1 VNNKKG
7 EKKKNKK
14 KLRKEI
20 SRRKRCEK
28 KENRKKGTGSK
39 LKRLKRP
46 SLTRVCPP
54 PAPHKKNPSS
64 SSQSPSTS
72 YKTHCQAL
80 IIHLTPLLTQPSSQ
94 SPTSHSHL

>member
-39 LKRLKRP
+39 LKRP

-54 PAPHKKNPSS
+54 QTKNLLALSRRLPAINQNQTRTLPASHHPPDAVVDPTKLTITNISLSS
-64 SSQSPSTS
+64 
-72 YKTHCQAL
+72 
-80 IIHLTPLLTQPSSQ
+80 LT
-94 SPTSHSHL
+94 

>member
-39 LKRLKRP
+39 LKRP

>member
-39 LKRLKRP
+39 LKRP

-54 PAPHKKNPSS
+54 PAPRPPTKKIYLLPLSRRLPAIKHTASLSS
-64 SSQSPSTS
+64 ST
-72 YKTHCQAL
+72 
-80 IIHLTPLLTQPSSQ
+80 
-94 SPTSHSHL
+94 